1 MDRVYV
7 DLPLSSDNLKG
18 IRDYWMSL
26 RGNRRMPTRP
36 EFDPSAIVRYL
47 PYVTLV
53 DVFEAP
59 LRFRYRLIGTGITE
73 LAGRDA
79 TGKWLNK
86 ELYGEKLEDILWAY
100 TKCVSEKQP
109 IAVRE
114 QVQFVEKTW
123 VTIDVAL
130 FPFGD
135 ENDNIDIVLGAVD
148 FTAEDAEL
156 PGPKRSYILNWEAK
170 HDTGPEELS

>member
-7 DLPLSSDNLKG
+7 DLPLSSDSLKG

-26 RGNRRMPTRP
+26 RGSRKMPTRP
-36 EFDPSAIVRYL
+36 EFDPTAIVRHL

-73 LAGRDA
+73 LADRDV
-79 TGKWLNK
+79 TGKWLD
-86 ELYGEKLEDILWAY
+86 EGLYGEKTEDILWAY
-100 TKCVSEKQP
+100 KKCVTEKQP

-123 VTIDVAL
+123 FTIDVIL
-130 FPFGD
+130 LPFGD
-135 ENDNIDIVLGAVD
+135 SDGNINVILGALD
-148 FTAEDAEL
+148 LTAGGAET
-156 PGPKRSYILNWEAK
+156 PGIKRSYILNWEA
-170 HDTGPEELS
+170 T